1 MNNLVRAAVLA
12 GLVTVAA
19 CGGETRPGGDT
30 TAAAPSDVGMPIANP
45 GQAPNVFLV
54 RFETSKGPFTVEANR
69 DWAPIGVDRLYHL
82 VQSRYYDDVRFF
94 RVVSSFI
101 AQFGMHGNPR
111 VYAAWDAM
119 PIQDDSVRQSNRR
132 GTVTF
137 ATSGANSRTTHLFIN
152 TAGNRSLDEIG
163 FAPIGRVIHGMGV
176 VDSLFADYGD
186 APPAGQGPIQ
196 DRIQAEGNAYLQRD
210 FPKLDFIRTA
220 RVVSDTLGST
230 APRDTS
236 AR

>member
-1 MNNLVRAAVLA
+1 MNRAPFAALVAAFVL
-12 GLVTVAA
+12 TA
-19 CGGETRPGGDT
+19 CGGDRAGAGADT
-30 TAAAPSDVGMPIANP
+30 GAAENVIGMPIANP

-54 RFETSKGPFTVEANR
+54 RFETSKGPFTVEAIR
-69 DWAPIGVDRLYHL
+69 DWAPLGVDRFYHL
-82 VQSRYYDDVRFF
+82 VQSKYYDDVRFF

-111 VYAAWDAM
+111 VYQTWDEM
-119 PIQDDSVRQSNRR
+119 PIKDDSVRESNRR

-137 ATSGANSRTTHLFIN
+137 ATSGADSRTTHLFIN
-152 TAGNRSLDEIG
+152 TAGNRPLDEMG
-163 FAPIGRVIHGMGV
+163 FAPIGRVVQGMGV

-186 APPAGQGPIQ
+186 SPPQGQGPIQ
-196 DRIQAEGNAYLQRD
+196 DSIKEGGNDYLQRK
-210 FPKLDFIRTA
+210 FPQLDYILTA
-220 RVVSDTLGST
+220 RVVSDTLGGS